1 MSSVKNKVGSDG
13 GNTTDTEEGTTT
25 RGIDVTKEKYLVNEK
40 NQINK
45 QKNLLGV
52 TFLEDTEEDTRGNGA
67 TRKKTI
73 KESAGSL

>member
-1 MSSVKNKVGSDG
+1 LDNLGTSGSSSSTSGSGSLGLLGNWLKFSKSLSLMSSVKNKVGSDG

-45 QKNLLGV
+45 
-52 TFLEDTEEDTRGNGA
+52 
-67 TRKKTI
+67 
-73 KESAGSL
+73 